1 MTSQQ
6 QASRLSSQRSWPVPA
21 ALVALSAIPL
31 MAGTA
36 RLVQLG
42 GGPQLIPADGRFA
55 GRVLTVAGLMVACLV
70 LGFTAIRRPHTA
82 VALAGA
88 PS

>member
-6 QASRLSSQRSWPVPA
+6 QAGRLSSQRSWPVPA
-21 ALVALSAIPL
+21 ALVALSTIPL

-36 RLVQLG
+36 RPVQL
-42 GGPQLIPADGRFA
+42 A
-55 GRVLTVAGLMVACLV
+55 GELPGDLAKGAAWVINLAVAEWV
-70 LGFTAIRRPHTA
+70 IRRPHTA

-88 PS
+88 AS